1 MRAQPKRAAN
11 WRWGWGLA
19 AVLLVL
25 VWVAFPL
32 GDEFDAD
39 YVEPPRPVGVP
50 VTEADYLE
58 VYGKQVELCGKLC
71 QPDVALPAPVLKRP
85 TLEYLQSAYVE
96 TDVVCRSL
104 FSKKASALF
113 DGKPLEW
120 PPRQELPMQD
130 KFLLPG
136 VRLGRWF
143 KVQQYQDTNVAE
155 WSREFIAEQVEMA
168 GNGTLHGTYGIGV
181 VQEMRALLQQQQQLV
196 QGKRVLVV
204 GTEKPWLEAVL
215 LSLGAASVTTLEYGT
230 ILSAHP
236 ALHTMTPGEM
246 NQRYMANRLDKFDLA
261 VTYSSLEHSGLGRY
275 GDRLSPWGDVVWTAK
290 LSCVVKPGG
299 ALVIG
304 LPTAHEDEI
313 LYNAQRNYARKRWPL
328 VLQNW
333 RAVGMELVGDAAVVI
348 ALNSRAT

>member
-1 MRAQPKRAAN
+1 MRTQPKRTAN
-11 WRWGWGLA
+11 WRWGLA
-19 AVLLVL
+19 VFSLLV
-25 VWVAFPL
+25 VWVVFPF

-39 YVEPPRPVGVP
+39 YVERPRPTGVA

-58 VYGKQVELCGKLC
+58 VYHKQMELCGKLC
-71 QPDVALPAPVLKRP
+71 EPDATPPSLPIRP

-96 TDVVCRSL
+96 TDLVCRRL

-120 PPRQELPMQD
+120 PPPQELPMQD

-136 VRLGRWF
+136 VKLGRWF
-143 KVQQYQDTNVAE
+143 KVQQYQDTHVAE
-155 WSREFIAEQVEMA
+155 WSREFITQQVEMA
-168 GNGTLHGTYGIGV
+168 ANGTLHGTYGIGV
-181 VQEMRALLQQQQQLV
+181 VQEMRAMLQQQAV

-215 LSLGAASVTTLEYGT
+215 LSLDAASVTTLEYGT
-230 ILSAHP
+230 IISAHP

-246 NQRYMANRLDKFDLA
+246 NQLYMTNRLDKFDLA

-290 LSCVVKPGG
+290 LSCIVKQGG
-299 ALVIG
+299 MLVIG
-304 LPTAHEDEI
+304 LPTADEDEI

-333 RAVGMELVGDAAVVI
+333 RTVGMELIGDAAVVI
-348 ALNSRAT
+348 ARSRL